1 MTSTPLRALVG
12 ARVSVLTGPQKISHE
27 AQIDSATRWAEANGC
42 RVAGSFEDVGVS
54 ASVPPE
60 QRPDLGPWLTPEREH
75 EWDVIVWSKMDR
87 AFRSTRHCVDFA
99 RWAEE
104 NQKVVVFADDG
115 LKLDYRPGA
124 AKGIDAMMAELFVY
138 LGSFFAQLELN
149 RFKSRATDSQRA
161 IRPTTRWASGL
172 PPLGYKVVDHP
183 SGKGKGLAIDP
194 DAANLVR
201 EMADKLVDGWSFVR
215 ITEWLN
221 ESGQLTS
228 QGRSRQARGLG
239 PKGAWTTT
247 NVIEILTGYRA
258 LGIKTHKDQPVLD
271 GNGEP
276 IRLAPPLFTPERW
289 DEVQRAAQQRKAK
302 PRTPSDTSN
311 PMLGVGYC
319 GAPCS
324 HKRAGSE
331 CPDDCQGICGSSL
344 AQQFS
349 KTRPRKSDGHVTFYR
364 YYRCS
369 RTPINCKTVFVVADI
384 LDELLSEQFLLERGD
399 RKVTERLFIA
409 GEDNSYELDF
419 IKQRIELLREDRASG
434 LFPSGE
440 DELVYRNQIRQLL
453 ARRDEL
459 ASVPVRQSRYEN
471 VELEKTYREVWPS
484 ATPEE
489 KRKMLID
496 AEISIRLGES
506 PGKSLRAELVIGT
519 PY

>member
-1 MTSTPLRALVG
+1 MSSNRPRALVG
-12 ARVSVLTGPQKISHE
+12 ARVSVLSGPQKVSHE
-27 AQIDSATRWAEANGC
+27 AQIDTATKWAKAHDYPVVG
-42 RVAGSFEDVGVS
+42 AFEDVGVS
-54 ASVPPE
+54 ASVPPDE
-60 QRPDLGPWLTPEREH
+60 RPELGPWIRERSH
-75 EWDVIVWSKMDR
+75 EWEVIIWSKLDR
-87 AFRSTRHCVDFA
+87 GFRSMRHCSDFIK
-99 RWAEE
+99 WAEM
-104 NQKVVVFADDG
+104 NHKIVVFADDG
-115 LKLDYRPGA
+115 LTLNYLNPA
-124 AKGIDAMMAELFVY
+124 SLVESTLSELFV
-138 LGSFFAQLELN
+138 SMAAAFAQIELN
-149 RFKSRATDSQRA
+149 RFKSRAEDMHRA
-161 IRPTTRWASGL
+161 IRPTTRWAAGL
-172 PPLGYKVVDHP
+172 PPLGYRVVDHP
-183 SGKGKGLAIDP
+183 SGRGKGLAIDP

-221 ESGQLTS
+221 ESGKLTS
-228 QGRSRQARGLG
+228 QGRSRKARGLE
-239 PKGAWTTT
+239 PKGRWTTT
-247 NVIEILTGYRA
+247 NVIEILTGYRT

-271 GNGEP
+271 NNGEP

-289 DEVQRAAQQRKAK
+289 DEVQRAAQLRKGKA
-302 PRTPSDTSN
+302 RTPSDTSN
-311 PMLGVGYC
+311 PMLEVGFC
-319 GAPCS
+319 AV
-324 HKRAGSE
+324 
-331 CPDDCQGICGSSL
+331 CGSSL

-349 KTRPRKSDGHVTFYR
+349 KTKPRKSDGHVTRYR

-399 RKVTERLFIA
+399 RRVTERVFIA

-440 DELVYRNQIRQLL
+440 DELVYRNQMKQLL

-459 ASVPVRQSRYEN
+459 ASAPVRQPGYEN

-496 AEISIRLGES
+496 AEISIRLGKS
-506 PGKSLRAELVIGT
+506 PGKSLRAELVIGA

>member
-1 MTSTPLRALVG
+1 MSSNRPRALVG
-12 ARVSVLTGPQKISHE
+12 ARVSVLSGPQKVSHE
-27 AQIDSATRWAEANGC
+27 AQIDTATKWATAHDYP
-42 RVAGSFEDVGVS
+42 VVGSFEDLGVS
-54 ASVPPE
+54 ASVPPDE
-60 QRPDLGPWLTPEREH
+60 RPELGPWIRERSH
-75 EWDVIVWSKMDR
+75 EWEVIIWSKLDR
-87 AFRSTRHCVDFA
+87 GFRSMRHCSDFIK
-99 RWAEE
+99 WAET
-104 NQKVVVFADDG
+104 NRKIVVFAEDG
-115 LKLDYRPGA
+115 LTLNYLNPA
-124 AKGIDAMMAELFVY
+124 SVVESTLSELFV
-138 LGSFFAQLELN
+138 SMAAAFAQIELN
-149 RFKSRATDSQRA
+149 RFKSRAEDMHRA
-161 IRPTTRWASGL
+161 IRPTTRWAAGL
-172 PPLGYKVVDHP
+172 PPLGYQVVDHP
-183 SGKGKGLAIDP
+183 SGRGKGLAIDP

-221 ESGQLTS
+221 ESGKLTS
-228 QGRSRQARGLG
+228 QGRSRKARGLE
-239 PKGAWTTT
+239 PKGRWTTT
-247 NVIEILTGYRA
+247 NVIEILTGYRT
-258 LGIKTHKDQPVLD
+258 LGIKTHKGQPVLD
-271 GNGEP
+271 DSGEP

-289 DEVQRAAQQRKAK
+289 DEVQRAAQLRKGK

-324 HKRAGSE
+324 HKRSGSE
-331 CPDDCQGICGSSL
+331 CPGDCQGICGSSL

-369 RTPINCKTVFVVADI
+369 RTPINCKAVFVVADD

-399 RKVTERLFIA
+399 RRVTERVFIP

-419 IKQRIELLREDRASG
+419 IKDRIERLREDRVSG
-434 LFPSGE
+434 LYPSGE
-440 DELVYRNQIRQLL
+440 DELVFRNQMKQLL

-459 ASVPVRQSRYEN
+459 ASVPVRQPGYEN
-471 VELEKTYREVWPS
+471 VELEKTYREVWPG